1 MQSHDRIMNSW
12 QLLCFSC
19 LSAPLAMV
27 GFAVVSFV
35 PTFYA
40 IDMGL
45 GLAVVGAVFMFG
57 RFFDVFTD
65 PLIGALSDRTSG
77 RRGPR
82 VPWMLLSFPGVL
94 LFAWLLLSPPD
105 GIGPLYLFCAVSGYL
120 LCVTAFDLPYS
131 SIGLEISPNVH
142 ERSVLA
148 GAKAVFQILGALI
161 ASLVPVIIGAQMGVS
176 LGTLALIFLAAMPV
190 AMAAFLIWTPKHT
203 HSVAQTHPS
212 LWVAWRNCLR
222 FGAFRK
228 LMIAFFAI
236 QAANAMTVGLL
247 VLFVTHVLQAPA
259 LVGQMFLMLLL
270 ATAFF
275 VPVWIFLSKK
285 IGKRKTWMTAIL
297 VCAAVLT
304 ACYSVGAG
312 DALLMQAICV
322 GLGAC
327 MTCDAVMPTSML
339 ADIVAQDETESGHP
353 RAASYLALKNAASKM
368 AFVAPMGVAFPILGL
383 AGFDDSGANAPE
395 TFGLLLF
402 FFAGLPCLLRIAVA
416 TYLWRKLEDQTEAA
430 PAT

>member
-1 MQSHDRIMNSW
+1 MKSPDRIMNGW
-12 QLLCFSC
+12 QLVCFSG

-65 PLIGALSDRTSG
+65 PLIGALSDRTGG
-77 RRGPR
+77 RLGPR
-82 VPWMLLSFPGVL
+82 VPWMLFSFPGVL

-105 GIGPLYLFCAVSGYL
+105 DISPVYLFCVVSGYL
-120 LCVTAFDLPYS
+120 LCVTAFDVPYS

-148 GAKAVFQILGALI
+148 GTKAFFQILGALV

-176 LGTLALIFLAAMPV
+176 LGTLALIFVIAMPI
-190 AMAAFLIWTPKHT
+190 AMAAFLIWTPKRT
-203 HSVAQTHPS
+203 HKTVQTHPS
-212 LWVAWRNCLR
+212 LWGAWRNCLR
-222 FGAFRK
+222 QGAFRK
-228 LMIAFFAI
+228 LMIAFFAV

-247 VLFVTHVLQAPA
+247 VLFVTHVLQAKA

-275 VPVWIFLSKK
+275 VPVWTLLSKK
-285 IGKRKTWMTAIL
+285 IGKRRTWMSAIL
-297 VCAAVLT
+297 ICAVVLV
-304 ACYSVGAG
+304 ASYMVGAG

-322 GLGAC
+322 GLGAF

-339 ADIVAQDETESGHP
+339 ADIVAQDEADSGHS

-368 AFVAPMGVAFPILGL
+368 AFVAPMGVAFPILGM
-383 AGFDDSGANAPE
+383 AGFDKSGASAPE
-395 TFGLLLF
+395 TVGVLLF
-402 FFAGLPCLLRIAVA
+402 FFAGLPCVLRAAVA
-416 TYLWRKLEDQTEAA
+416 AYLWRKLEDQTVVA

>member
-1 MQSHDRIMNSW
+1 MKSPNRIMNGW
-12 QLLCFSC
+12 QLVCFSC
-19 LSAPLAMV
+19 VSAPLAMV

-65 PLIGALSDRTSG
+65 PLIGALSDRTGG

-105 GIGPLYLFCAVSGYL
+105 DIGPVYLFCVVSGYL
-120 LCVTAFDLPYS
+120 LCVTAFDVPYS
-131 SIGLEISPNVH
+131 SIGLEISPHVH

-161 ASLVPVIIGAQMGVS
+161 ASVVPVVIGAQMGVS
-176 LGTLALIFLAAMPV
+176 LGTLALIFVAAMPV
-190 AMAAFLIWTPKHT
+190 AMAAFLMWTPKYTPKVVH
-203 HSVAQTHPS
+203 THPS
-212 LWVAWRNCLR
+212 LWGAWHNCLR
-222 FGAFRK
+222 QNAFRR
-228 LMIAFFAI
+228 LMIAFFAV

-247 VLFVTHVLQAPA
+247 VLFVTHVLQAQA

-285 IGKRKTWMTAIL
+285 IGKRRTWMSAIL
-297 VCAAVLT
+297 ICSVVLVT
-304 ACYSVGAG
+304 SYSVGPG
-312 DALLMQAICV
+312 DALIMQAICM

-339 ADIVAQDETESGHP
+339 ADIVARDETDSGHP

-368 AFVAPMGVAFPILGL
+368 AFVAPMGVAFPLLGL
-383 AGFDDSGANAPE
+383 AGFDKTGANDPE
-395 TFGLLLF
+395 TFGVLFF
-402 FFAGLPCLLRIAVA
+402 FFAGLPCLLRVAVA
-416 TYLWRKLEDQTEAA
+416 AYLWRKLEDQIVVA

>member
-1 MQSHDRIMNSW
+1 MKSTDRIMNGW
-12 QLLCFSC
+12 QLACFSC
-19 LSAPLAMV
+19 LSAPLAMA

-57 RFFDVFTD
+57 RFLDVFTD
-65 PLIGALSDRTSG
+65 PLIGALSDRTDG

-82 VPWMLLSFPGVL
+82 VPWMLFSFPGVL

-105 GIGPLYLFCAVSGYL
+105 AIGPVYLFCVVSGYL
-120 LCVTAFDLPYS
+120 LCVTAFDVPYS

-148 GAKAVFQILGALI
+148 GTKAVFQILGALA

-176 LGTLALIFLAAMPV
+176 LGTLALVFLAAMPV
-190 AMAAFLIWTPKHT
+190 AMAAFLVWTPRPERP
-203 HSVAQTHPS
+203 VIQTHPG
-212 LWVAWRNCLR
+212 LWIAWRNCLR
-222 FGAFRK
+222 QSAFRK
-228 LMIAFFAI
+228 LMIAFFAV

-247 VLFVTHVLQAPA
+247 VLVVTHVLQAPES
-259 LVGQMFLMLLL
+259 VGQMFLMLLL
-270 ATAFF
+270 ATAVF
-275 VPVWIFLSKK
+275 VPVWIFLSRK
-285 IGKRKTWMTAIL
+285 IGKRRTWMCAVL
-297 VCAAVLT
+297 MCAAVLT
-304 ACYSVGAG
+304 ASYMVGTG
-312 DALLMQAICV
+312 DAFVMQVICV

-339 ADIVAQDETESGHP
+339 ADIVARDEADSGHP

-383 AGFDDSGANAPE
+383 AGFDKSGASAPE

-402 FFAGLPCLLRIAVA
+402 FFAGLPCVLRVAVA
-416 TYLWRKLEDQTEAA
+416 AYLWRKLEDQAAVA